1 MKLAKALP
9 LLISVLLGFATIA
22 AATEPD
28 QVVRDYIDSFKQ
40 KDKQRMFVCLDD
52 VFFSEFKI
60 KYLKT
65 IEGYSQE
72 KKALLLQTFF
82 DVGSVEALQATSGRE
97 ILSKFLDTPAS
108 DGYWKGFD
116 SVDLVIEAETPEKK
130 DQRATVRSFLS
141 AKGSAVKV
149 ETIYSL
155 VRSDDTWKIERF
167 QKRRVEP
174 NKSSGSAS
182 PSGSKSP

>member
-9 LLISVLLGFATIA
+9 LLISVLLGFTTIA

-28 QVVRDYIDSFKQ
+28 QVVRNYIDSFKQ
-40 KDKQRMFVCLDD
+40 KDKQRMFACLDD
-52 VFFSEFKI
+52 VFFSEYKI

-72 KKALLLQTFF
+72 KKTLLLQTFE
-82 DVGSVEALQATSGRE
+82 VGSVDALQAMSGRE
-97 ILSKFLDTPAS
+97 ILSKFLDKPAS
-108 DGYWKGFD
+108 DSYWKGFD
-116 SVDLVIEAETPEKK
+116 SIDLVIEAETLEKK

-141 AKGSAVKV
+141 AKGSAVKI
-149 ETIYSL
+149 ETTYSL
-155 VRSDDTWKIERF
+155 VRADDTWKIERF

-174 NKSSGSAS
+174 TKSSDSAAPSSSRS
-182 PSGSKSP
+182 P